1 MLARYR
7 RINVPSS
14 WGGEEARDE
23 MDTLII
29 TFGYAVFA
37 MGRVDSSH
45 MHHKLSTAARDNIQ
59 HGQEASLHPRHGRQL
74 RECVARNLRG
84 HFGRRDRLQ

>member
-7 RINVPSS
+7 RINVASS
-14 WGGEEARDE
+14 WGGGEARDE
-23 MDTLII
+23 MDALII
-29 TFGYAVFA
+29 TFEYAALA
-37 MGRVDSSH
+37 MGRVDTSH
-45 MHHKLSTAARDNIQ
+45 MHHKLTTAARDNTQ

-84 HFGRRDRLQ
+84 HFG